1 MTEDGMV
8 GGHNQLNGYEF
19 DQTLGDSEEQEIM
32 AVCHPWDH
40 KASDMTQVF
49 NNNNVLQID
58 RQIDRY
64 RYMKQTQFPPLHV
77 ITERICQLFVHSTDA
92 SYVAIDQVLKID

>member
-40 KASDMTQVF
+40 KELDT
-49 NNNNVLQID
+49 
-58 RQIDRY
+58 
-64 RYMKQTQFPPLHV
+64 
-77 ITERICQLFVHSTDA
+77 TEQLN
-92 SYVAIDQVLKID
+92 